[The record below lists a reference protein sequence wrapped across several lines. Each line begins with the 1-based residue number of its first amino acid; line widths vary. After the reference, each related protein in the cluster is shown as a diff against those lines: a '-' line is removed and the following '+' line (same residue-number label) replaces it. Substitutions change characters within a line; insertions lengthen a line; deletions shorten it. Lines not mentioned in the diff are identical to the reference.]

1 MIQRVTRTARKRGTA
16 DGRSGRNNDR
26 PSEDIY
32 MANDPQFVAALSH
45 GLSILRCFT
54 PDEPL
59 LTNGAIARRTGM
71 PRSSVSRLTHTLVK
85 VGYLDYDSNSR
96 AYRLG
101 LSVLSL
107 QPAALAGTRLVENIR
122 PHMAVLASQLGARVL
137 LTVYDSYGLT
147 VVQRAC
153 TNPDIPA
160 PRFVGSRYGIPRR
173 AMGRAYMACCSSPEQ
188 EKILLHLAQGD
199 AQKSAALH
207 DEFDKAVRNYRN
219 QGYCTSLGEGRP
231 GNHSISVPL
240 NLPHLGRRMLLSC
253 GGPAERMSERV
264 LRDRVAPLLM
274 RNAAE
279 IERTSQRLATAR

>member
-1 MIQRVTRTARKRGTA
+1 M
-16 DGRSGRNNDR
+16 
-26 PSEDIY
+26 
-32 MANDPQFVAALSH
+32 
-45 GLSILRCFT
+45 
-54 PDEPL
+54 
-59 LTNGAIARRTGM
+59 
-71 PRSSVSRLTHTLVK
+71 
-85 VGYLDYDSNSR
+85 
-96 AYRLG
+96 
-101 LSVLSL
+101 
-107 QPAALAGTRLVENIR
+107 
-122 PHMAVLASQLGARVL
+122 
-137 LTVYDSYGLT
+137 
-147 VVQRAC
+147 
-153 TNPDIPA
+153 
-160 PRFVGSRYGIPRR
+160 
-173 AMGRAYMACCSSPEQ
+173 
-188 EKILLHLAQGD
+188 LHLAQGD